1 MAHVASASIPETS
14 VACVNKMYV
23 RITLSEYCKT
33 KKVIA
38 VENPVPLIPKITKTW
53 TILIEVLLDGME

>member
-1 MAHVASASIPETS
+1 MAHVALASISETF
-14 VACVNKMYV
+14 VACVNKKYV

-33 KKVIA
+33 TKDIA

-53 TILIEVLLDGME
+53 TILIEVLLDDLE